1 MYLFYKNELM
11 DTLEKVKNYTKWG
24 KIFAIHVSDKSLVS
38 ASSGTFT
45 TQQLKDKQLN

>member
-11 DTLEKVKNYTKWG
+11 DTLEKVKILHKMG

-38 ASSGTFT
+38 ATYKE
-45 TQQLKDKQLN
+45 LLQLNN